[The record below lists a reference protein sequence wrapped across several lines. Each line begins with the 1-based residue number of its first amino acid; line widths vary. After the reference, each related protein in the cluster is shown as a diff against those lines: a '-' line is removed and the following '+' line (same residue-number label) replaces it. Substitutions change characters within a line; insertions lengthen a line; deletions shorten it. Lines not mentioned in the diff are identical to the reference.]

1 MAKRTTRPSKA
12 SPLGEQTIK
21 VFNAKGKHLKDR
33 DYPTSFPLS
42 VGNGDFVTTQDAQ
55 GTYHFGLFW
64 NKSIFWTGQ
73 EWRVTGNYT
82 EFAQGS
88 MSEAELYRF
97 RRKWL
102 KRGGHL

>member
-42 VGNGDFVTTQDAQ
+42 VGNGDFVTTQDARAPTTSVCS
-55 GTYHFGLFW
+55 GTIDLL
-64 NKSIFWTGQ
+64 TGQ